1 MIGLSAAVLN
11 VFNLMFAVKTTTLAS
26 SQFSSPPS
34 PPTLLDTA
42 ARWDGHQYVLLP
54 EPKDPDKDSAGG
66 SKMQVSDKPGDKSA
80 NTSNKQKRMVKRR
93 VSQAPPTSVHGAQ
106 DLSKRFW
113 VSALVGMGLG
123 AALSPGLPSAVR
135 GNEDKDAIKPPFDP
149 YDPNILKPK
158 DPLAATAVQPNA
170 DLSSVLR
177 SASDAS
183 TPGSNPPIS
192 SQNGMSSSGYV
203 FPDTNYVQQQPVY
216 NTGYTSADGATSP
229 SADGAQPVLRKRD
242 WIEERISR
250 VSQSE
255 GASSKRLEKRFLF
268 TGGPA
273 GKLAGGVVAG
283 SVIPLLFNGVTHA
296 RYRTENPRDRQILE
310 DLDTTPTYG
319 AVGVPGRHPGQ
330 LAVNA
335 MPGYREYLARLQ
347 AEQQRQNQA
356 ALQQQQQQAAAMTA
370 QSEAAAADGASGAE
384 AVAASGEP
392 VLRRRSVAGNAL
404 AGSHEDAAGLDKRG
418 WGSALPLAG
427 IGILLG
433 YAQSMTA
440 FPQNREEERNKK
452 KKEAAEKQEAQ
463 MQAQGIAGGDPSAS
477 PQGMGAAG
485 GMAYPPSGDGVVFP
499 QTPQYSSAG
508 ADGSALAPT
517 TQYSSSY
524 AGSGVQSQPDTSAV
538 SAELNAAAGVQSSS
552 GSGGSVLKKRDSL
565 SAADVDA
572 TKLESRS
579 LSKRGGFG
587 SALAIGGTTMMFGTL
602 FGNLFVANKQ
612 KSKPVPFVTPNA
624 DTRGPMI
631 PGGELYTEFLEAK
644 RRGQVGGGGDQD
656 ALIGAGV
663 AGGTPASVGANAI
676 SAGAPASV
684 YAGQSQ
690 APAYAG
696 TVDGTVGTGGTGS
709 VAAAAGSAMAGDG
722 GAVLKKRAV
731 HEQAHLERRL
741 AVAVEAVEAET
752 AAASLLSKSGVLA
765 EAETSAAGALR
776 GSSGGLG
783 GLSRASGSAG
793 GLARGGAAAAEAGAG
808 GLARTS
814 ATAEREVAEFG
825 FRPQSNGLNAARP
838 AMISDIGASGRAV
851 NPVLLEELAGRS
863 GAGSASVRGLT
874 GTAGTSS
881 AQEVLAAERS
891 RAAELQAISEGGDA
905 VAEGAEGAAKKKG
918 GMAKA
923 LGTIG
928 TAAGATMT
936 FSGTG

>member
-1 MIGLSAAVLN
+1 
-11 VFNLMFAVKTTTLAS
+11 MFAVKTTTLAS

-34 PPTLLDTA
+34 PPTLLDAA
-42 ARWDGHQYVLLP
+42 ARWDGNQYTLLP
-54 EPKDPDKDSAGG
+54 EPKDPDSDSAGG
-66 SKMQVSDKPGDKSA
+66 SKMQVSDKPGDKST

-93 VSQAPPTSVHGAQ
+93 VSQAPPSSAHGAQ

-123 AALSPGLPSAVR
+123 AALSPGLPSVIR

-158 DPLAATAVQPNA
+158 EPLAAAAVQPNA
-170 DLSSVLR
+170 DLSDVLR

-183 TPGSNPPIS
+183 ASGSNQPLS
-192 SQNGMSSSGYV
+192 SQNGVSPSGYV
-203 FPDTNYVQQQPVY
+203 FPNTVYAQQQPVHS
-216 NTGYTSADGATSP
+216 TGYTSADGATSP
-229 SADGAQPVLRKRD
+229 PADGAQPVLRKRD
-242 WIEERISR
+242 WIEERIST

-310 DLDTTPTYG
+310 DLDPTPTYG
-319 AVGVPGRHPGQ
+319 AVGVPGRQPGQ

-347 AEQQRQNQA
+347 AEQQRRSQA
-356 ALQQQQQQAAAMTA
+356 ALQQQQPA
-370 QSEAAAADGASGAE
+370 AAAADGAGGAG
-384 AVAASGEP
+384 ADAPSGEP
-392 VLRRRSVAGNAL
+392 VLRRRSVAGDAL
-404 AGSHEDAAGLDKRG
+404 VGSHEDAAGLEKRG

-433 YAQSMTA
+433 YAQSMAA
-440 FPQNREEERNKK
+440 FPQNREEERNKR

-463 MQAQGIAGGDPSAS
+463 MQAQGAAEGDPSAS
-477 PQGMGAAG
+477 PQGMGAPG
-485 GMAYPPSGDGVVFP
+485 GSAYPPSGDGVVFP

-508 ADGSALAPT
+508 ADGSAFAPT
-517 TQYSSSY
+517 TPYVPSS
-524 AGSGVQSQPDTSAV
+524 AGFGVQSQPDTSAL
-538 SAELNAAAGVQSSS
+538 SAELNAAAGVQSS
-552 GSGGSVLKKRDSL
+552 GGGGGGSVLKKRDSVV
-565 SAADVDA
+565 STDVDA
-572 TKLESRS
+572 TKLETRS

-612 KSKPVPFVTPNA
+612 KSKPVPLVTPNA

-631 PGGELYTEFLEAK
+631 PGGELYAEFLEAK

-676 SAGAPASV
+676 SAGAPASI

-696 TVDGTVGTGGTGS
+696 TVGGTVGTGGAGS
-709 VAAAAGSAMAGDG
+709 VAVAAGATTAGDG

-752 AAASLLSKSGVLA
+752 AAASLLSKGGALA

-776 GSSGGLG
+776 GSSGGFG
-783 GLSRASGSAG
+783 GLSRASGSAS
-793 GLARGGAAAAEAGAG
+793 GLARGGAAAAEAGVG

-814 ATAEREVAEFG
+814 ATAEREAAEFG

-851 NPVLLEELAGRS
+851 NSVLLEELAGRS
-863 GAGSASVRGLT
+863 GSGSASVRGLS
-874 GTAGTSS
+874 GTAGTSN

-905 VAEGAEGAAKKKG
+905 AAEGAEGATKKKG
-918 GMAKA
+918 GVAKA
-923 LGTIG
+923 LGIIG